1 MKLLVS
7 KPHKQIWYS
16 IPMIVVLS
24 MIRVNSTID
33 IQLHDTY
40 LVIKSL
46 HIGVIFSVI
55 LGIIGLV
62 YWVMK
67 EKKLVNWMTRFHVAT
82 TIFVFCIIMVTGI
95 ILQDVI
101 EGSLRVFR
109 VINQFLFAV
118 ILIGI
123 ISQLVFIVNLFL
135 GLIKR

>member
-1 MKLLVS
+1 MDLLVS

-16 IPMIVVLS
+16 IPMIIVLS
-24 MIRVNSTID
+24 IIRVNNTID

-46 HIGVIFSVI
+46 HIGFLFSVI

-67 EKKLVNWMTRFHVAT
+67 EKKLVNWMTRFHVAA

-95 ILQDVI
+95 IFQDVI
-101 EGSLRVFR
+101 EGNLGVFR
-109 VINQFLFAV
+109 LMNQFLFVV

-123 ISQLVFIVNLFL
+123 ISQLVFVVNLFL